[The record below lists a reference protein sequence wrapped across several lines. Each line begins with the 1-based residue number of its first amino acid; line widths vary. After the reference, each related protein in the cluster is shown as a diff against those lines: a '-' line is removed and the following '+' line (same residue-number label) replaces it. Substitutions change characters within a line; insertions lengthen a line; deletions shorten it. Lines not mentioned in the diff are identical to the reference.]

1 MSQLYPKTT
10 EREAIN
16 AQAEI
21 HHALLLGMQLTVSME
36 CGGEVMEQWMFKLFR
51 RQHEDKFLSSFK
63 KLGLDGLPDAV
74 ACAQYHVLSNGIGGV
89 PVQYVEESDK
99 KAWVRFRYPRWM
111 YAGPTVC
118 GVPIGVSRGFLK
130 GWYAQNGVSLNNPRL
145 GFVCVSEDMSGEF
158 GFCGYFKE
166 YDRDLSPDERLQ
178 FAQGELPPQVD
189 LNNQP
194 APPPGQWSE
203 GRLAKANRNYALE
216 YIRNGLS
223 ALSEVI
229 GVQTATEI
237 ASRSARLI
245 GLQYYQSLAQ
255 RIGAKDGSPE
265 DAAKFLATLFVGMG
279 DEAAVLSA
287 DAKHAVVVQR
297 GMRIARGLEKTHG
310 AQVMAVWGELWRGAV
325 RSHSLLMD
333 LDNSANPDGSHEWRI
348 NALQ

>member
-1 MSQLYPKTT
+1 
-10 EREAIN
+10 
-16 AQAEI
+16 
-21 HHALLLGMQLTVSME
+21 
-36 CGGEVMEQWMFKLFR
+36 
-51 RQHEDKFLSSFK
+51 
-63 KLGLDGLPDAV
+63 
-74 ACAQYHVLSNGIGGV
+74 
-89 PVQYVEESDK
+89 
-99 KAWVRFRYPRWM
+99 M

-178 FAQGELPPQVD
+178 FAQGELPPPVD

-203 GRLAKANRNYALE
+203 ERLAKANRNYALE

-265 DAAKFLATLFVGMG
+265 DAAKFLATL
-279 DEAAVLSA
+279 
-287 DAKHAVVVQR
+287 
-297 GMRIARGLEKTHG
+297 
-310 AQVMAVWGELWRGAV
+310 LWAWVTR
-325 RSHSLLMD
+325 R
-333 LDNSANPDGSHEWRI
+333 RC
-348 NALQ
+348 

>member
-1 MSQLYPKTT
+1 MHQLYPKTT

-63 KLGLDGLPDAV
+63 KPDWTVSPTPSPARNTTCCQMVSV
-74 ACAQYHVLSNGIGGV
+74 ACRCSTWK
-89 PVQYVEESDK
+89 SDK
-99 KAWVRFRYPRWM
+99 KLGFDFGIRVD
-111 YAGPTVC
+111 VC
-118 GVPIGVSRGFLK
+118 RPDRLRVPIGVSRGFLK

-178 FAQGELPPQVD
+178 FAQGELPPPVD

-194 APPPGQWSE
+194 APPPGQW
-203 GRLAKANRNYALE
+203 AKSASRRRKRNYALE

-223 ALSEVI
+223 ACLKLLEFK
-229 GVQTATEI
+229 
-237 ASRSARLI
+237 RRRKL
-245 GLQYYQSLAQ
+245 
-255 RIGAKDGSPE
+255 PP
-265 DAAKFLATLFVGMG
+265 
-279 DEAAVLSA
+279 
-287 DAKHAVVVQR
+287 VQR
-297 GMRIARGLEKTHG
+297 
-310 AQVMAVWGELWRGAV
+310 V
-325 RSHSLLMD
+325 
-333 LDNSANPDGSHEWRI
+333 
-348 NALQ
+348 